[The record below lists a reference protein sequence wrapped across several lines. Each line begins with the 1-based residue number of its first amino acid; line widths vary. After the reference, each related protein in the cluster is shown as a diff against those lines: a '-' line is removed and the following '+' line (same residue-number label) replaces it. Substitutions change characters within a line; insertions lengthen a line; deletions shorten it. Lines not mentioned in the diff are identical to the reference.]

1 MSCYAPALQSVDP
14 TKDAGRVSVANTA
27 VRPPWRAVGT
37 DHRTSGATRPS
48 QVATRDGA
56 VEGSAVSD
64 AAAVVTRPS
73 VVPPSRVP
81 VGNRACGGSA
91 GTCQCGTG
99 TCQCGTG
106 ERDEHASSGAEPTGP
121 AVLTSAPTTPA
132 PAPATPAPAPATP
145 APAPATPA
153 PVPATPAPVP
163 AKPAPAT
170 PAPAETITSE
180 TVATSPG
187 VRTRTDIGV
196 GEEVNLTHA
205 PGAAA
210 WTTTGGTLSAGNGP
224 TVKLT
229 APDTAQKVTVKAGT
243 ASVELKVI
251 APNSV
256 AMDREPGT
264 GVKHTVNRPDSG
276 IQTRVYLGPDNVNF
290 YNARYR
296 ELDVNAAA
304 TTPGPY
310 SCFGTGTGHCGAGGG
325 GKPCP
330 DKALTNTVVAGKG
343 TLSLLGDCAYSGD
356 CGTTAPF
363 ASGNLSYSIPYEYKV
378 GTGSFRRFTTVA
390 QLHSLTG
397 SALSSSKGGASGS
410 TTLAAPTAVIPQC
423 P

>member
-1 MSCYAPALQSVDP
+1 MSCFAPALQSVDP
-14 TKDAGRVSVANTA
+14 AKEAGRAPVANTA
-27 VRPPWRAVGT
+27 ARPPWRAVGT
-37 DHRTSGATRPS
+37 ERRTSGATRPS
-48 QVATRDGA
+48 QVATRGA
-56 VEGSAVSD
+56 VEGSAVSH
-64 AAAVVTRPS
+64 AAAVVTQPS
-73 VVPPSRVP
+73 ALPASRVP

-99 TCQCGTG
+99 TCHC
-106 ERDEHASSGAEPTGP
+106 DEHASSGAEPTGP
-121 AVLTSAPTTPA
+121 PALTSAPATP
-132 PAPATPAPAPATP
+132 PRAPATPAPAPTTP
-145 APAPATPA
+145 APA
-153 PVPATPAPVP
+153 P

-187 VRTRTDIGV
+187 ARTRTDIGV

-205 PGAAA
+205 PGTTA
-210 WTTTGGTLSAGNGP
+210 WTTTGGTLSAANGA

-229 APDTAQKVTVKAGT
+229 APDTAQQVTVKAGT
-243 ASVELKVI
+243 ASVVLKVI

-296 ELDVNAAA
+296 ELDVNATA

-325 GKPCP
+325 GAACP

-363 ASGNLSYSIPYEYKV
+363 ASGSLSYSIPYEYKV

-390 QLHSLTG
+390 QLHSLTV

-410 TTLAAPTAVIPQC
+410 TTVAGPTAVIRQC

>member
-14 TKDAGRVSVANTA
+14 TKDAGRVSVASTA
-27 VRPPWRAVGT
+27 VRPPLRAVGT
-37 DHRTSGATRPS
+37 DRRTSGAARPS

-210 WTTTGGTLSAGNGP
+210 
-224 TVKLT
+224 
-229 APDTAQKVTVKAGT
+229 
-243 ASVELKVI
+243 
-251 APNSV
+251 
-256 AMDREPGT
+256 
-264 GVKHTVNRPDSG
+264 
-276 IQTRVYLGPDNVNF
+276 
-290 YNARYR
+290 
-296 ELDVNAAA
+296 
-304 TTPGPY
+304 
-310 SCFGTGTGHCGAGGG
+310 
-325 GKPCP
+325 
-330 DKALTNTVVAGKG
+330 
-343 TLSLLGDCAYSGD
+343 
-356 CGTTAPF
+356 
-363 ASGNLSYSIPYEYKV
+363 
-378 GTGSFRRFTTVA
+378 
-390 QLHSLTG
+390 
-397 SALSSSKGGASGS
+397 
-410 TTLAAPTAVIPQC
+410 
-423 P
+423 